1 MLFLG
6 KIALY
11 IAGITAGIVILVP
24 LICMVDFILKNALYL
39 SEAIVDEITNLGSR
53 LSQKFKRKHKK

>member
-11 IAGITAGIVILVP
+11 IAGITAGIVILIP
-24 LICMVDFILKNALYL
+24 IICMVDFVLKNALYL
-39 SEAIVDEITNLGSR
+39 SEIIVDSALDGLNK
-53 LSQKFKRKHKK
+53 LSQIFKRKHKK